1 MKKLIPSLAIMGLL
15 GVMLVPM
22 LASAQ
27 VVVPDITTCTIRHTF
42 QVGSGAGATQCTA
55 GQNPCNLATDPNCGT
70 CCTLDKIYTI
80 TDWIFLIVIALA
92 VIFIILAAINFITAG
107 GSPEKAATARQMLI
121 YAAIGIIVALLAK
134 ALPFIIKSILNLG

>member
-22 LASAQ
+22 MASAQ
-27 VVVPDITTCTIRHTF
+27 AGGCNIRHAFT
-42 QVGSGAGATQCTA
+42 VGGTA
-55 GQNPCNLATDPNCGT
+55 GNTVVCTVGHCTFGT
-70 CCTLDKIYTI
+70 ISADDAPQGCSQCCVLDVVYTV
-80 TDWIFLIVIALA
+80 TDWVFFIVLGLA
-92 VIFIILAAINFITAG
+92 IIFIIVAAINFITAG